1 MILKYDFSHNSWHTS
16 IVILQRKTKQK
27 LVMYLM
33 LAILVI
39 TIALFIWGKFTP
51 DIVALIS
58 MISLYLTGIL
68 TPSETLSGF
77 SNPTVIM
84 IAALFIIGEGISQTG
99 WTAIAGKKFIEW
111 AGKSVPKLLVIVSLG
126 ASVLSGFVSN
136 TGTVASL
143 MPLTISS
150 AWSIGT
156 LPSKML
162 MPVAF
167 GSNTGGLL
175 TLTGTPPNIIASNA
189 LIENGFEGFSFFEFA
204 LIGLPLLII
213 ALVYFRYIAYKI
225 LPKNKTNN
233 KPVNIE
239 STLHNWIKAYQ
250 VNDDY
255 YRLRIRSVSPLIGTK
270 IKSWKF
276 EKNYNIT
283 LIRLKRRH
291 PNMLK
296 GIPQFEEFPDLNTKL
311 KYHDIITVKGDTESI
326 NKLMIEFSL
335 GLLPL
340 EAETDELKHNLI
352 NQEVGMAE
360 VIVNPNSIFVGRKYK
375 LGDYFNRFGI
385 QLLAASRNN
394 KPLLNKEFTVKAG
407 DSFILRGSW
416 ENIEDLKKQHGNLVI
431 CGSPEGMAKNVESL
445 NYKSY
450 IALGA
455 LLLMI
460 VFMVFKIIPGSIA
473 ALISAGI
480 ILLTGCIPMA
490 KAYKGISWISVIMI
504 AAMIPMGIALEKTG
518 TAQVIANALVDYL
531 GAIHPILLLG
541 GVFLL
546 TATFSQVI
554 NNSATAVLMAPIAIL
569 AANSL
574 NLSPEPF
581 MIVVAIS
588 ASTAFLTPIGTTTN
602 AMVMTSGGY
611 KFMDYLKVGAPL
623 LLVFLL
629 VSLVL
634 VPLIW
639 PF

>member
-1 MILKYDFSHNSWHTS
+1 MI
-16 IVILQRKTKQK
+16 
-27 LVMYLM
+27 YLM
-33 LAILVI
+33 LTILII
-39 TIALFIWGKFTP
+39 TIGLFVWGKFTP

-68 TPSETLSGF
+68 NATETLSGF

-84 IAALFIIGEGISQTG
+84 IAALFIIGEGIAQTG
-99 WTAIAGKKFIEW
+99 WTAMAGKKFVEW
-111 AGKSVPKLLVIVSLG
+111 AGKSVPKLLVIVTLG
-126 ASVLSGFVSN
+126 AGILSGFVSN
-136 TGTVASL
+136 TGTVATL

-189 LIENGFEGFSFFEFA
+189 LVESGFEGFSFFEFG

-213 ALVYFRYIAYKI
+213 ALLYFRYIGYKL

-239 STLHNWIKAYQ
+239 TTLHKWIEAYKID
-250 VNDDY
+250 NDY
-255 YRLRIRSVSPLIGTK
+255 YRLRIRSLSPLINTR
-270 IKSWKF
+270 IEDWHL
-276 EKNYNIT
+276 EKDYNVSI
-283 LIRLKRRH
+283 IRLKRRH
-291 PNMLK
+291 PSLLK
-296 GIPQFEEFPDLNTKL
+296 GIHNFEEFPSTNTEL
-311 KYHDIITVKGDTESI
+311 RYHDILTVKGDTEAI
-326 NKLMIEFSL
+326 NKLMIKFRL

-340 EAETDELKHNLI
+340 EPITDELKNNLI
-352 NQEVGMAE
+352 NQEVGMTE
-360 VIVNPNSIFVGRKYK
+360 VIVNPNSILVGRHYK
-375 LGDYFNRFGI
+375 IGDYFNRYGI

-394 KPLLNKEFTVKAG
+394 KPLEDREITVKAG
-407 DSFILRGSW
+407 DAFLLRGTW
-416 ENIEDLKKQHGNLVI
+416 EDIDNLKKQHENLVI
-431 CGSPEGMAKNVESL
+431 IGSPEGMAKNVDKL
-445 NYKSY
+445 NGKSF
-450 IALGA
+450 IALSA

-460 VFMVFKIIPGSIA
+460 VFMVFNIVPGAIA

-480 ILLTGCIPMA
+480 ILLTGCVPIT
-490 KAYKGISWISVIMI
+490 KAYKGISWTSVVMI
-504 AAMIPMGIALEKTG
+504 AAMIPMGIALQKTG
-518 TAQVIANALVDYL
+518 TAQIIANGLVSYL
-531 GAIHPILLLG
+531 GSIHPIVLLG

-546 TATFSQVI
+546 TTTFSQVI

-569 AANSL
+569 AASSL
-574 NLSPEPF
+574 QLSPEPF
-581 MIVVAIS
+581 MIAVAIS

-602 AMVMTSGGY
+602 AMVMTAGGY
-611 KFMDYLKVGAPL
+611 KFMNYLKVGAPL
-623 LLVFLL
+623 LLIFLT
-629 VSLVL
+629 VSLLL

>member
-1 MILKYDFSHNSWHTS
+1 MH
-16 IVILQRKTKQK
+16 
-27 LVMYLM
+27 LM
-33 LAILVI
+33 LFILVV
-39 TIALFIWGKFTP
+39 TIGLFVWGKFTP

-99 WTAIAGKKFIEW
+99 WTAVAGKKFIEW

-126 ASVLSGFVSN
+126 AGVLSGFVSN
-136 TGTVASL
+136 TGTVATL

-189 LIENGFEGFSFFEFA
+189 LVENGFEGFSFFEFA

-213 ALVYFRYIAYKI
+213 ALIYFRYVAYKI

-250 VNDDY
+250 VNDAY
-255 YRLRIRSVSPLIGTK
+255 YRLRIRSVSPLIDTK
-270 IKSWKF
+270 LKKWKL
-276 EKNYNIT
+276 EKNYNVSV
-283 LIRLKRRH
+283 IRLKRRH

-296 GIPQFEEFPDLNTKL
+296 GIPQYEEFPDLNTNL
-311 KYHDIITVKGDTESI
+311 KYHDIITVKGDTEAI

-340 EAETDELKHNLI
+340 EPETDELKNNLI
-352 NQEVGMAE
+352 NQEVGMVE

-394 KPLLNKEFTVKAG
+394 KPLTKKEFTVEAG

-416 ENIEDLKKQHGNLVI
+416 DSIEELKNQHGNLVI

-445 NYKSY
+445 NHKSY

-460 VFMVFKIIPGSIA
+460 VFMVFKIVPGSIA

-490 KAYKGISWISVIMI
+490 KAYKGISWISVVMI
-504 AAMIPMGIALEKTG
+504 AAMIPMGIALQKTG

-531 GAIHPILLLG
+531 GAIHPVVLLG

-546 TATFSQVI
+546 TTTFSQVI

-623 LLVFLL
+623 LLIFLIISMLL
-629 VSLVL
+629 VPV
-634 VPLIW
+634 IW